1 MTELRHLARFASKLR
16 LEDVSRE
23 VVNGAK
29 YCVLDSM
36 GAALGAVDYEE
47 IPMACEEIKEWVSG
61 DAPRQAAVWGQGFH
75 LDVLDRKSV
84 V

>member
-47 IPMACEEIKEWVSG
+47 IPMACEEIRSG
-61 DAPRQAAVWGQGFH
+61 CLGMLPARRLCGGRAFIWMYF
-75 LDVLDRKSV
+75 RRCC
-84 V
+84 